1 MIAEHLQKD
10 ILIGRLAP
18 GQRLSERPIAA
29 VYGVSRGPVRSAFRL
44 LSREG
49 LVELAAT
56 GGASVRNIPIEEV
69 IELFELRAALFGL
82 AARLAATRATLEEL
96 KSFEKAIDKLHAMA
110 QAGAKPIEL
119 VGQGGK
125 ATSIVVAASR
135 AAQLQEMLR
144 ATVRRSHW
152 HYTHLGIENVANAV
166 KGARTWKELAA
177 SLLDRNPDAAERAA
191 KRVLR
196 FVQDQALQSVRAAKT
211 NR

>member
-1 MIAEHLQKD
+1 
-10 ILIGRLAP
+10 
-18 GQRLSERPIAA
+18 
-29 VYGVSRGPVRSAFRL
+29 VRAAFRV
-44 LSREG
+44 LSQEG
-49 LVELAAT
+49 LVDLSPT
-56 GGASVRNIPIEEV
+56 GGASVRHIPIDEV
-69 IELFELRAALFGL
+69 IELFELRAALFAL
-82 AARLAATRATLEEL
+82 AARLAATRATDEEL
-96 KSFEKAIDKLHAMA
+96 KAFEQQIDKLHSMA
-110 QAGAKPIEL
+110 EAGAKPIEL

-135 AAQLQEMLR
+135 ATQLQEMLK

-166 KGARTWKELAA
+166 KGARYWQQLAA
-177 SLLDRNPDAAERAA
+177 SLLDRNPDAAELAA